1 MEVDQSLTRFR
12 NISQPKSSGAP
23 RILRQLGSHTWNFF
37 TGLDQVSAVTVEQ
50 SLIFCFIALAIWVLA
65 PFWCLVTPGICSSIL
80 VPTRGPITTQTRSES
95 QAHCQKHY
103 RISDLADQ
111 LKFSGESIRKLV
123 KDEPG
128 VVKIRRGRKAA
139 HASYSIPEC
148 VAIRIYARLGG
159 QASTFDEEHYRI
171 ADVVSLWGFGR
182 ETVRQLIKDEPGVL
196 KLALGSKGAHLSYS
210 VPDSILKR
218 IHNRLLYPA

>member
-1 MEVDQSLTRFR
+1 MAVDQSLTRLR

-23 RILRQLGSHTWNFF
+23 RVPRQLASHTWNFF
-37 TGLDQVSAVTVEQ
+37 TGLDQESACTVEQ
-50 SLIFCFIALAIWVLA
+50 SLLLCFIALAIWVLA
-65 PFWCLVTPGICSSIL
+65 PFWCLVRLGTCSSIL
-80 VPTRGPITTQTRSES
+80 VPTRGPITTQTLSES
-95 QAHCQKHY
+95 HAHSQKHH
-103 RISDLADQ
+103 RVRDLADRW
-111 LKFSGESIRKLV
+111 KFSGESIRQLV

-139 HASYSIPEC
+139 HTSYSIPEI
-148 VAIRIYARLGG
+148 VAIRLYARLDG

-171 ADVVSLWGFGR
+171 AEIVSLWGFGR

-196 KLALGSKGAHLSYS
+196 KLALGRKGAHLTYS

-218 IHNRLLYPA
+218 IHNRLLYPV